1 MSYAIIRNAKY
12 KRNNLK
18 GIFRHNERRK
28 KNYSN
33 KNIKPELSYL
43 NYSLKDCTYIYE
55 KEFDLMREK
64 YNLKGQVKSVSNI
77 ICEYMITSDQKYFES
92 IGEEETRRYFETA
105 YKFVCEYQNLGEEH
119 IISAK
124 VHMDEDSPHLHL
136 VFVPVVHTKDSKGND
151 IRKIACSEFWKGRDS
166 YRQLQNAFHSYVTKN
181 GFKLER
187 GLPKEET
194 NRKHYSVKEFKQ
206 ITNFEK
212 TKELLENM
220 SLELPKVPEL
230 KDMKKVMIGRDDK
243 ILNEIIKPKD
253 NLIKELYRDNLALH
267 KELSKQANIIEEVEK
282 YQNERDKI
290 IADNLELNNTVKHL
304 ELEYEKKSN
313 RLDLNYDNRKREL
326 EKEYAEQYI
335 NIEYEY
341 KSQIRKLEK
350 ENSKLHKIIDKFYE
364 TIDKFI
370 HWICDKFSISE
381 EEDLVRDFEFENNI
395 YFDPEKQI
403 KYEEDLEKEWD
414 LER

>member
-18 GIFRHNERRK
+18 GIFRHNERRN

-33 KNIKPELSYL
+33 KNIKSELSYL

-136 VFVPVVHTKDSKGND
+136 VFVPVVRTKDAKGND
-151 IRKIACSEFWKGRDS
+151 IRKIACSEFWKGKDS
-166 YRQLQNAFHSYVTKN
+166 YRQLQNAFHSYVTKH

-220 SLELPKVPEL
+220 TLELPKVPEL

-253 NLIKELYRDNLALH
+253 KLIKELYRDNVALH
-267 KELSKQANIIEEVEK
+267 KELSKQAIVIEETEK

-290 IADNLELNNTVKHL
+290 IADNEQLNNTVKHL
-304 ELEYEKKSN
+304 EHEYKKKSN
-313 RLDLNYDNRKREL
+313 TLDLRYDNRKREL
-326 EKEYAEQYI
+326 ENEFEEKNY

-341 KSQIRKLEK
+341 KSNVRKVEI
-350 ENSKLHKIIDKFYE
+350 E
-364 TIDKFI
+364 
-370 HWICDKFSISE
+370 
-381 EEDLVRDFEFENNI
+381 
-395 YFDPEKQI
+395 
-403 KYEEDLEKEWD
+403 
-414 LER
+414 

>member
-18 GIFRHNERRK
+18 GIFRHNERRN

-151 IRKIACSEFWKGRDS
+151 IRKIACSEFWKGIDS

-220 SLELPKVPEL
+220 TLELPKVPEL

-253 NLIKELYRDNLALH
+253 KLIKELYRDNLALH

-290 IADNLELNNTVKHL
+290 IADNEQLNNTVKHL

-313 RLDLNYDNRKREL
+313 RLDLNYDNMKREL
-326 EKEYAEQYI
+326 EKEYAEKSF

-341 KSQIRKLEK
+341 KGQIRKLEK

-403 KYEEDLEKEWD
+403 EYEEAQEYEDLE
-414 LER
+414 L